1 MSFMS
6 RITQKRRCRV
16 GIAPQELK
24 LIIEE
29 LYENDKRPDSKYLKT
44 NPMYSDITEAQF
56 NEIKK
61 TAIPERIKLLKIM
74 EKVTKS
80 ITRCPSDEIFTPHS
94 SDEIPPEPTIEEILA
109 TDGKAYIE
117 WMESKGRKIGGRK
130 SLAKKSRR
138 RRRKTR
144 RSIRK

>member
-1 MSFMS
+1 
-6 RITQKRRCRV
+6 
-16 GIAPQELK
+16 
-24 LIIEE
+24 
-29 LYENDKRPDSKYLKT
+29 
-44 NPMYSDITEAQF
+44 
-56 NEIKK
+56 
-61 TAIPERIKLLKIM
+61 M

>member
-29 LYENDKRPDSKYLKT
+29 LYENRRKT
-44 NPMYSDITEAQF
+44 HSEYNPMYSDITEAQF